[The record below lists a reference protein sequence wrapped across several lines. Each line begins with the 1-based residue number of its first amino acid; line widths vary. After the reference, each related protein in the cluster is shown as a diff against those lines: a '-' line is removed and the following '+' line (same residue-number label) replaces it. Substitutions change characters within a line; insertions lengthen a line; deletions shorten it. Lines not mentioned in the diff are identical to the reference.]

1 MDKTFLNKIKTL
13 ALLSSIIIVALNTCQ
28 GIEPINQLDETLNNF
43 LWDLV
48 DNFSFIAYGFL
59 YTMTGAVLFNR
70 KNISIKTKLLN
81 ILKYLFVPYL
91 AWQIIISAAKVIVLR
106 QSFESLNFFKTVFL
120 LVPFAPDGPLYHI
133 YLAAIISLI
142 CLIIYPLLTDK
153 KYNKTIVILLSLIG
167 LISLSTIEPLK
178 ELAKTNLLPA
188 ILTYLP
194 AYLLGCLYGQ
204 NTNKKDVS
212 IIAILLLSS
221 LALEGFTK
229 GIFKTVSFMSIPY
242 LLLIS
247 IDSINKT
254 KKVTRFAFLIYA
266 IHPVFIAIVCPL
278 IQSLIVSA
286 FMANIVSI
294 IIVTL
299 LSLISSWIVYQLIK
313 RTLPF
318 LLPYITCIKD

>member
-1 MDKTFLNKIKTL
+1 MDKTFLDKIKTM
-13 ALLSSIIIVALNTCQ
+13 ALLSSIIIVALNACQ
-28 GIEPINQLDETLNNF
+28 GIEPINKLDENLSNF
-43 LWDLV
+43 LWDFV
-48 DNFSFIAYGFL
+48 DNFAFIAYAFL
-59 YTMTGAVLFNR
+59 YTMTGALLFNIN
-70 KNISIKTKLLN
+70 NISIKTKLLN
-81 ILKYLFVPYL
+81 IIKYLLVPYL

-142 CLIIYPLLTDK
+142 CLIIYPILTDK

-188 ILTYLP
+188 IFTYLP

-204 NTNKKDVS
+204 NTNKKDIS

-229 GIFKTVSFMSIPY
+229 GIFKTVTFMSIPY

-247 IDSINKT
+247 IDNINKT

-266 IHPVFIAIVCPL
+266 IHPVFIAIVCPI
-278 IQSLIVSA
+278 IQSLIASA
-286 FMANIVSI
+286 FLANIVSI